1 MENKEN
7 NRIIIFKNDDD
18 DGKRHFTWSDYCH
31 FVYCF
36 KYWIFG
42 VTLVFAIIGYLL
54 VSLWWNPSKEV
65 SIAHVEV
72 EMPLSINK
80 NADGV
85 TTSIYFLDGSS
96 RYSMYDI
103 ISPENI
109 KYVVENTKD
118 AEGNLVFSSVNV
130 EKLIQTNGITIS
142 LETTT
147 QYEGTNSYEVLVDSG
162 DLRYVISCNNQYIG
176 DSQEAADFVEA
187 LIQNIITK
195 AVSLI
200 PSQYLD
206 SLISDFYSSLDLDVL
221 LSQIST
227 QYNTISSL
235 YQNLMTRFQ
244 ETDTVTL
251 TKEIGSSETTTTTL
265 RDVYNTFLQNYL
277 ATSGSETK
285 FQYLSS
291 VLSLNHYVRYNE
303 GEEEI
308 AIQNCMN
315 QGDILI
321 DRLDDT
327 TRNIRQLTDSIARL
341 NSIISSGSV
350 SSSIQEQYATFN
362 QRLNDAIASEEQILE
377 DLSDLGYQYQLA
389 EGSSYDYIVTLPSYS
404 QIDPSEYGTIQHLK
418 NPNDDS
424 WKKSCASFIQEVDA
438 LVPQINFSLDQAN
451 EVYKGLYSSEETGI
465 IWQDASRV
473 VTTGG
478 ISPVLGAGAGLVL
491 GFILSSIILSAYGYI
506 KEKKGIPVL
515 ADGENAIASSNSVAP
530 VDTTTSSENKEE
542 QKNSPMEN
550 EQPSEENCS
559 NEGSSSESSDSPS
572 NDIK

>member
-1 MENKEN
+1 MDYHDTKQ
-7 NRIIIFKNDDD
+7 IVIFKNEKDE
-18 DGKRHFTWSDYCH
+18 KERFSWSDFCH
-31 FVYCF
+31 FVYVF
-36 KYWIFG
+36 KFWILG
-42 VTLVFAIIGYLL
+42 ITLVFAIIGYLL
-54 VSLWWNPSKEV
+54 ISLWWNPSKEV
-65 SIAHVEV
+65 STAHVEV
-72 EMPLSINK
+72 EMPLLINK
-80 NADGV
+80 NTDGV

-118 AEGNLVFSSVNV
+118 AEGNLVFSSINV

-147 QYEGTNSYEVLVDSG
+147 QYEGTTSYNVPVDSG
-162 DLRYVISCNNQYIG
+162 ELRYVINCNNQYIG
-176 DSQEAADFVEA
+176 TSQEAADFVEA

-221 LSQIST
+221 LSQISN
-227 QYNTISSL
+227 QYNTISAL

-244 ETDTVTL
+244 EMDMVTL
-251 TKEIGSSETTTTTL
+251 TKELGSSETTTTTL

-291 VLSLNHYVRYNE
+291 LLSLNHYVRYNA
-303 GEEEI
+303 GEEEV

-327 TRNIRQLTDSIARL
+327 TRSIRQLTDSIARL
-341 NSIISSGSV
+341 SDIISTGNV
-350 SSSIQEQYATFN
+350 SNSIQEQYAILT
-362 QRLNDAIASEEQILE
+362 QRLNDDITSEEQILE

-389 EGSSYDYIVTLPSYS
+389 EGSSYDYVVTLPSYD

-424 WKKSCASFIQEVDA
+424 WKKACASFIQEVDA

-478 ISPVLGAGAGLVL
+478 ISSVLGAGAGLVL
-491 GFILSSIILSAYGYI
+491 GFVLSSVILSAYGYI
-506 KEKKGIPVL
+506 KEKRGIPVL

-542 QKNSPMEN
+542 QKGSSMEN
-550 EQPSEENCS
+550 EQPSEEKCS
-559 NEGSSSESSDSPS
+559 NEDSSSESSDSPS